1 MSQWVLTAP
10 NCLQGRTFSWDAVR
24 HAQMHDPA
32 VRHQHA
38 DMGSAGATTSF
49 GGGSSFGGG
58 GGGSS
63 W

>member
-1 MSQWVLTAP
+1 M
-10 NCLQGRTFSWDAVR
+10 QGRTFSWDAVR
-24 HAQMHDPA
+24 HAQMHDPST
-32 VRHQHA
+32 QHA
-38 DMGSAGATTSF
+38 HQQMGSVGASSDF